1 MSNEYDNDQV
11 IHPDSQ
17 QPSGEQGAN
26 TSGYFTFLASIL
38 TANESAQLQNRTVR
52 STFTPKGWAT
62 RACAPLVNI

>member
-26 TSGYFTFLASIL
+26 TSGYYH
-38 TANESAQLQNRTVR
+38 
-52 STFTPKGWAT
+52 
-62 RACAPLVNI
+62 